1 MASANVLVHV
11 YFATDLIA
19 TEANSQ
25 PFDAFVVAHLQK
37 SQIASHLSLS
47 YASTNIVRSLSNF
60 LWNETLSLALLSD
73 VESLS
78 IRLDLMQRLTTHRDH
93 LLSSVTVPITQ
104 RNGRQARYA
113 VQFLPSKKSSQ
124 EATIYFFIQYPQS
137 DRLGLVVAL
146 DECVAGSSRNE
157 KVFIHLSDQHTPQAS
172 SVTDLFQIGSDISIL
187 AFVIFHE
194 SKASIPFSYVD
205 PSQWNSNAKWT
216 AHFYLIDDTFHSITH
231 VTSATLAAENT
242 DFLHVQ
248 QIYDEAMEPF
258 AVLRVKMSQ
267 HERLS
272 LSIDKQKN
280 PSDEALGK
288 STVDELTRQ
297 LESVSVQLQAAQR
310 TIDFFHQQEEE
321 QLRDIEHIQPELPSD
336 VAQLTRQFVF
346 LLSKY
351 KQTNK
356 EKKLLEE
363 KWKSL
368 KLSEASV
375 SASAFARSRAALRRK
390 PKPVKKKLDHEEL
403 EEVQEAFRLFDT
415 EGRGSVD
422 MRELKAAMRA
432 LGFQV
437 KKTEIRD
444 MLFDIDKDETMPIDL
459 ETFTELMTTKMQSR
473 DPREEILK
481 IFRLFDDDNTGKI
494 SFRNLKRVCTELGE
508 NLTDQEM
515 QEMIDEADRDG
526 DGLINEEEFF
536 RVMKKRSENPLDDL
550 DSDDD

>member
-1 MASANVLVHV
+1 MLVHV

-288 STVDELTRQ
+288 STVDELT
-297 LESVSVQLQAAQR
+297 VSVPFASKRNIIQMHFYHSDNWNLFR
-310 TIDFFHQQEEE
+310 CNYK
-321 QLRDIEHIQPELPSD
+321 QLRGQS
-336 VAQLTRQFVF
+336 TF
-346 LLSKY
+346 S
-351 KQTNK
+351 T
-356 EKKLLEE
+356 
-363 KWKSL
+363 S
-368 KLSEASV
+368 
-375 SASAFARSRAALRRK
+375 
-390 PKPVKKKLDHEEL
+390 KKK
-403 EEVQEAFRLFDT
+403 
-415 EGRGSVD
+415 SSY
-422 MRELKAAMRA
+422 
-432 LGFQV
+432 
-437 KKTEIRD
+437 EISSIFSPNC
-444 MLFDIDKDETMPIDL
+444 L
-459 ETFTELMTTKMQSR
+459 LMW
-473 DPREEILK
+473 
-481 IFRLFDDDNTGKI
+481 
-494 SFRNLKRVCTELGE
+494 RN
-508 NLTDQEM
+508 
-515 QEMIDEADRDG
+515 
-526 DGLINEEEFF
+526 
-536 RVMKKRSENPLDDL
+536 
-550 DSDDD
+550 